1 MNPLIKDHLEEMATI
16 ALSKYFGVNTM
27 PTVEN
32 IGKMLHG
39 MNWELA
45 KDPFSKQF
53 LENIAYNSKESFH
66 LVLYLQYTH
75 NK

>member
-1 MNPLIKDHLEEMATI
+1 MNPLTKAYLEERATE

-53 LENIAYNSKESFH
+53 LENVAYNSSESFH

>member
-1 MNPLIKDHLEEMATI
+1 MNPLTKDYLEERVTEV
-16 ALSKYFGVNTM
+16 LSEYFGRNTM

-39 MNWELA
+39 INWELA
-45 KDPFSKQF
+45 KDPFSKEF
-53 LENIAYNSKESFH
+53 LENVAYNASESFY

-75 NK
+75 KK